1 MKDDETTNNLL
12 LNITINILIVSAA
25 SYLVSQKMQ
34 STQLPIYMGGYYKYS
49 LILLLFCYVFV
60 QFDNDSHDKE
70 EVIRGH
76 EKEKVISGLHRMLP
90 YNLLITNFLLILIS
104 ILDFYINVV
113 DSLTGQIVILKLAS
127 MFMSAL
133 IAVCI
138 SLNILLPLTYAIALS
153 SLLITN
159 LLPNSI
165 SNLLHMD
172 ITSLLPKS
180 ILNLLPKSQNLS
192 NPKLPKSILNLL
204 RKSQNLSN
212 PKEMIYAYTVI
223 LIAMCLLY
231 ILYSPYSD
239 IHS

>member
-90 YNLLITNFLLILIS
+90 YNLLITNFGS
-104 ILDFYINVV
+104 
-113 DSLTGQIVILKLAS
+113 SLFLMDKMLFQFTRIGFCDDIHTKQRR
-127 MFMSAL
+127 AL
-133 IAVCI
+133 IF
-138 SLNILLPLTYAIALS
+138 Y
-153 SLLITN
+153 
-159 LLPNSI
+159 
-165 SNLLHMD
+165 
-172 ITSLLPKS
+172 
-180 ILNLLPKSQNLS
+180 
-192 NPKLPKSILNLL
+192 
-204 RKSQNLSN
+204 
-212 PKEMIYAYTVI
+212 
-223 LIAMCLLY
+223 
-231 ILYSPYSD
+231 
-239 IHS
+239 